1 MNRAFGFFVAAL
13 ASGILATT
21 LDVVDA
27 GAVDAAAVDAAA
39 ADATPAAAAS
49 TPALG
54 AVGIGVKDLEASTR
68 FYDDVLGMKVLRRFE
83 LGYLNEVVLG
93 FPDGAGTNVVLMNWP
108 KDTGRRYDGNDVKL
122 VFYVHDPAAII
133 ERIREKGGKIDRE
146 ATPIEALNGTVVGLG
161 RDPDNYVIELL
172 AR

>member
-1 MNRAFGFFVAAL
+1 MNRVFGFFVAAV
-13 ASGILATT
+13 ASS
-21 LDVVDA
+21 VVA
-27 GAVDAAAVDAAA
+27 GSVCAAEPVV
-39 ADATPAAAAS
+39 AAS
-49 TPALG
+49 MPALG

-68 FYDDVLGMKVLRRFE
+68 FYSDVLGMKVLRRFE
-83 LGYLNEVVLG
+83 LGYLDEVVLG

-108 KDTGRRYDGNDVKL
+108 KDPARRYDGNDVKL
-122 VFYVHDPAAII
+122 VFYVHDPAQII

>member
-1 MNRAFGFFVAAL
+1 MNRVCGFLAAVVASSTFA
-13 ASGILATT
+13 AS
-21 LDVVDA
+21 A
-27 GAVDAAAVDAAA
+27 GAAEAAPAAAV
-39 ADATPAAAAS
+39 ATPV
-49 TPALG
+49 LG

-68 FYDDVLGMKVLRRFE
+68 FYGDVLGMKVLRRFE

-93 FPDGAGTNVVLMNWP
+93 YPDGTGTNVVLMNWP
-108 KDTGRRYDGNDVKL
+108 KDATRRYDGNDVKL
-122 VFYVHDPAAII
+122 VFYVHDPAQII
-133 ERIREKGGKIDRE
+133 ERIRGKGGKIDRE